1 MRLVIAL
8 GGNALLRR
16 GQKMTVENQRENIR
30 VAAAGIARLASD
42 HEIILTHGNGPQV
55 GLIAL
60 QNATYR
66 AVDGYPLDVLDAESE
81 GMIGYLLET
90 ELRNNLHKDRDVA
103 TLLTEVEVAL
113 DDPAFAHPTKPIGPQ
128 YSDDEASA
136 LQTRYGWSMVE
147 DGGKKRRVVPSPRP
161 KRILQQRSIVTLSA
175 SGTIVIAVGGGGIP
189 VTLDENGKW
198 HGVEAVIDKD
208 RASAILARDVDADGL
223 ILLTDVNAVM
233 LHYGTADQQPVRHA
247 APGTLNPADFP
258 AGSMGP
264 KIEAANSFAA
274 NQKGFAAIGALDDLE
289 KIIRNEAGTLFRCDP
304 DTPPPS
310 P

>member
-1 MRLVIAL
+1 MRFVIAL

-30 VAAAGIARLASD
+30 TVASGIARLAGEHD
-42 HEIILTHGNGPQV
+42 IILTHGNGPQV

-66 AVDGYPLDVLDAESE
+66 AVEGYPMDVLDAESE

-90 ELRNNLHKDRDVA
+90 ELRNNLPTERDVA
-103 TLLTEVEVAL
+103 TLLTEVEVGF
-113 DDPAFAHPTKPIGPQ
+113 DDPAFKHPTKPIGPQ
-128 YSDDEASA
+128 YSDDEARV
-136 LQTRYGWSMVE
+136 LQAKWGWSMVD
-147 DGGKKRRVVPSPRP
+147 DGGKKRRVVPSPLP
-161 KRILQQRSIVTLSA
+161 KRILQQRSIETLSA

-189 VTLDENGKW
+189 VTKDKNGKW

-208 RASAILARDVDADGL
+208 RASAVLARDVNADGL

-233 LHYGTADQQPVRHA
+233 LNFGTPQQQAIRHVK
-247 APGTLNPADFP
+247 PGTLDPVDFA

-274 NQKGFAAIGALDDLE
+274 TKKGFAAIGALEDLE
-289 KIIRNEAGTLFRCDP
+289 QIIRNKAGTRFSIEADE
-304 DTPPPS
+304 TPTS
-310 P
+310 

>member
-1 MRLVIAL
+1 MRFVIAL

-30 VAAAGIARLASD
+30 TVASGIARLAGEHD
-42 HEIILTHGNGPQV
+42 IILTHGNGPQV

-66 AVDGYPLDVLDAESE
+66 AVEGYPMDVLDAESE

-90 ELRNNLHKDRDVA
+90 ELRNNLPTERDVA
-103 TLLTEVEVAL
+103 TLLTEVEVGF
-113 DDPAFAHPTKPIGPQ
+113 DDPAFKHPTKPIGPQ
-128 YSDDEASA
+128 YSDDEARI
-136 LQTRYGWSMVE
+136 LQAKWGWSMVD
-147 DGGKKRRVVPSPRP
+147 DGGKKRRVVPSPLP
-161 KRILQQRSIVTLSA
+161 KRILQQRSIETLSA

-189 VTLDENGKW
+189 VTKDKNDKW
-198 HGVEAVIDKD
+198 RGVEAVIDKD
-208 RASAILARDVDADGL
+208 RASAVLARDVNADGL

-233 LHYGTADQQPVRHA
+233 LNFGTPQQQAIRHVK
-247 APGTLNPADFP
+247 PGTLNPTDFA

-274 NQKGFAAIGALDDLE
+274 TKKGFAAIGALEDLE
-289 KIIRNEAGTLFRCDP
+289 QIIRNKAGTRFSIEADE
-304 DTPPPS
+304 TPTS
-310 P
+310 